1 VSVRAIVYCRK
12 TKAFR
17 DGGMAHYADLRRR
30 VRGGFENTRTWERL
44 FLRQQQQ

>member
-1 VSVRAIVYCRK
+1 VSVRAIVYFRK

-30 VRGGFENTRTWERL
+30 VRGEFEDTRTWERL
-44 FLRQQQQ
+44 SLRQ